1 MLKDLCKAG
10 IEGMT
15 DMSGQGKKEMYKDL
29 VASIISL
36 VLAILIIAFVGKFLW
51 NSTVAELFTVVR
63 PVRSAWQIIGLMLLV
78 SLFK

>member
-1 MLKDLCKAG
+1 
-10 IEGMT
+10 MT

-36 VLAILIIAFVGKFLW
+36 VLAILIIAFVGKFLL
-51 NSTVAELFTVVR
+51 NSTVAELFTIVR